1 MKKLI
6 ILLLGIS
13 ISASI
18 FAQEKPSDAKIKN
31 DIPKFKIMN
40 IADSSKF
47 TDENLQKNKKTI
59 IIYFGAD
66 CGHCTYFTKKM
77 MDSLSMFQ
85 NTQIVMASS
94 SEYSHIQKFV
104 EDNKLASCPFI
115 TVGRDGDYFF
125 ISHYEIRQFPTAIVY
140 DKNGK
145 YIKRFESE
153 MSISELVSE

>member
-1 MKKLI
+1 M
-6 ILLLGIS
+6 GIS

-18 FAQEKPSDAKIKN
+18 FAQKKTSDANIKN

-40 IADSSKF
+40 IVDSSKF

-140 DKNGK
+140 DENGK

>member
-18 FAQEKPSDAKIKN
+18 FAQVKPSDAKIKN

-40 IADSSKF
+40 IVDSSKF

>member
-6 ILLLGIS
+6 LLFLSITVSAAIL
-13 ISASI
+13 
-18 FAQEKPSDAKIKN
+18 AQEKISDSKSNN

-40 IADSSKF
+40 IVDSSKF
-47 TDENLQKNKKTI
+47 TDESLQKNKKTI

-66 CGHCTYFTKKM
+66 CGHCSYFTKKM
-77 MDSLSMFQ
+77 MDSLSLFQ
-85 NTQIVMASS
+85 NTQIVMVSS
-94 SEYSHIQKFV
+94 SEYSHIQKFA
-104 EDNKLASCPFI
+104 EDSKLASCPFI

-140 DKNGK
+140 NKKGK
-145 YIKRFESE
+145 YVKRFESE